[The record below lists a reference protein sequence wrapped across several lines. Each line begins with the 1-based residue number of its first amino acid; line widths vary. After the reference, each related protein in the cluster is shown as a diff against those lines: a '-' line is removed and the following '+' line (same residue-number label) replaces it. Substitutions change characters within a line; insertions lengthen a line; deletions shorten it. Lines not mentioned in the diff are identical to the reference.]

1 MKTGGR
7 GPRRF
12 DRESLVAVVAP
23 HQKFDAF
30 VCSLVTSIVRPLCFD
45 FLATSRQY
53 CKSPFTLSPVPCTPY
68 PHFELPLAPAP
79 HSLLRMT
86 NPSSANRKC
95 HLYMLAL

>member
-1 MKTGGR
+1 MKRGVEGHGVSTG
-7 GPRRF
+7 
-12 DRESLVAVVAP
+12 SLLVAVVAP

-30 VCSLVTSIVRPLCFD
+30 VSLVTSIVRPLCFD

-53 CKSPFTLSPVPCTPY
+53 CKSPLPLSPVPCTPY

>member
-53 CKSPFTLSPVPCTPY
+53 CKSSTSPFSCSMHTISPFRATACARSPFPATHDEPILS
-68 PHFELPLAPAP
+68 
-79 HSLLRMT
+79 
-86 NPSSANRKC
+86 K
-95 HLYMLAL
+95 